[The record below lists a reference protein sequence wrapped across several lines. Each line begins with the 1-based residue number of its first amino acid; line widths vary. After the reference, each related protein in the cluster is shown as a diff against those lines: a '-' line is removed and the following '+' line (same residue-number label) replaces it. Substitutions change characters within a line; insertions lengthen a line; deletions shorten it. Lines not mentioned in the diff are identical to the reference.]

1 MKKRLVI
8 TGTVL
13 AACGAL
19 AVSGLLTSAN
29 AETKP
34 VSPVAPAAQVAAAP
48 VSPPP
53 TRVSASEHA
62 ASDQERLGEVIG
74 TGIRDSSG
82 ELVFYGVKMAEPR
95 LPQTTFGVMGG
106 IRDAAGGLKD
116 VIIANEFAG
125 SDKAPGFHAV
135 TGGANLDGHDV
146 PSFGY
151 YAGPAAKITAQIGG
165 SSVVAHQARWSADPN
180 IVVFWFDSAADPGRL
195 RAYDAAGNKLPTGS
209 TGVGHG

>member
-8 TGTVL
+8 AGTV
-13 AACGAL
+13 AVACGAL
-19 AVSGLLTSAN
+19 AVSGVLTSAN
-29 AETKP
+29 AETAPAAP
-34 VSPVAPAAQVAAAP
+34 VPAAAQVAAAP

-53 TRVSASEHA
+53 TRAAASEHA

-82 ELVFYGVKMAEPR
+82 ELVFYGVKVAEPR

-116 VIIANEFAG
+116 VIIVNETSG
-125 SDKAPGFHAV
+125 GDKASGFHAV

-151 YAGPAAKITAQIGG
+151 YAGPAAKITAQVGG

-180 IVVFWFDSAADPGRL
+180 VVVFWFDTAADPGRL
-195 RAYDAAGNKLPTGS
+195 RAFDAAGNKLPTGR

>member
-1 MKKRLVI
+1 VKKRLVI

-29 AETKP
+29 AETA
-34 VSPVAPAAQVAAAP
+34 PVAAPPVAAAP

-53 TRVSASEHA
+53 TRVSASEH
-62 ASDQERLGEVIG
+62 EVLGEVIG

-82 ELVFYGVKMAEPR
+82 ELVFYGVKVAEPR

-116 VIIANEFAG
+116 VIIANETSG

-165 SSVVAHQARWSADPN
+165 SPVIAHQARWSADPDV
-180 IVVFWFDSAADPGRL
+180 VVFWFDTAADPGRL

>member
-1 MKKRLVI
+1 LKKRLVI
-8 TGTVL
+8 AGTVV

-19 AVSGLLTSAN
+19 AASSLLTSAN

-34 VSPVAPAAQVAAAP
+34 VTPVAVAPVLPSPAPVAAP
-48 VSPPP
+48 
-53 TRVSASEHA
+53 EH
-62 ASDQERLGEVIG
+62 EVLGDVIG

-82 ELVFYGVKMAEPR
+82 ELVFYGVKLQEPR
-95 LPQTTFGVMGG
+95 LPDTTFGIMGG

-116 VIIANEFAG
+116 LVVANEYAG

-151 YAGPAAKITAQIGG
+151 YAGPAAKITSTGG
-165 SSVVAHQARWSADPN
+165 VVAHQAKWSADPN
-180 IVVFWFDSAADPGRL
+180 VVVFWFDSAADPGRL
-195 RAYDAAGNKLPTGS
+195 RAYNAAGDKLPTGR

>member
-1 MKKRLVI
+1 LKNRLVI
-8 TGTVL
+8 AGTVV

-19 AVSGLLTSAN
+19 AASGLLTSAN

-34 VSPVAPAAQVAAAP
+34 VTPAAVAPVPPSPALVAAP
-48 VSPPP
+48 
-53 TRVSASEHA
+53 EH
-62 ASDQERLGEVIG
+62 EVLGDVIG

-82 ELVFYGVKMAEPR
+82 ELVFYGVKLQEPR
-95 LPQTTFGVMGG
+95 LPDTTFGVMGG

-116 VIIANEFAG
+116 LVVANEYAG

-151 YAGPAAKITAQIGG
+151 YAGPAAKITSTGG
-165 SSVVAHQARWSADPN
+165 VVAHQAKWSADPN
-180 IVVFWFDSAADPGRL
+180 VVVFWFGSAADPGRL
-195 RAYDAAGNKLPTGS
+195 RAYNAAGDKLPTGR

>member
-1 MKKRLVI
+1 VKKRLVI

-29 AETKP
+29 AETA
-34 VSPVAPAAQVAAAP
+34 PVAAAPVAAAP

-53 TRVSASEHA
+53 TRVSASEH
-62 ASDQERLGEVIG
+62 EVLGEVIG

-82 ELVFYGVKMAEPR
+82 ELVFYGVKVTEPR

-106 IRDAAGGLKD
+106 IRDGAGGLKD
-116 VIIANEFAG
+116 VIIANETSG

-180 IVVFWFDSAADPGRL
+180 VVVFWFDTAADPGRL